1 MAKNRLKAIF
11 FIFPSVHLK
20 SLSSRFFFL
29 ICLSIKT
36 YFSRQRSDL
45 LKFIRVIVLMKRK
58 FVFLGP
64 YDASFPNLVDQ
75 AFSLIEFALKSQSN
89 KG

>member
-1 MAKNRLKAIF
+1 
-11 FIFPSVHLK
+11 
-20 SLSSRFFFL
+20 
-29 ICLSIKT
+29 
-36 YFSRQRSDL
+36 
-45 LKFIRVIVLMKRK
+45 VLMKRK

-75 AFSLIEFALKSQSN
+75 AFSLIEFALESQSN